1 MTRLL
6 PLLPLA
12 LAAIVYAP
20 VTRHY
25 FFADD
30 FLHLYRLANQPLVES
45 IVEPFAGHLYL
56 VRNAVFALLHS
67 LFDVDP
73 RGYFAAMLVTH
84 LANVW
89 LLYGVILVFTGSG
102 LLACAGAALWGTA
115 PVLAGVL
122 GWYAVHGAALVAT
135 ALLLF
140 LRDLGR
146 HARDGRGPGPGRIA
160 LWFLLLLAAATCWG
174 TGIAVALVAPVVA
187 WIVLPATPAARRA
200 VVVLAAL
207 WVAVPLLYL
216 ADHWLWMRVYG
227 GRTGIGFVLDQWRQP
242 LAPAEM
248 LLGLVGHG
256 IAALHL
262 GFLWPSGDAPSVAWW
277 TAVGAYAASV
287 VGVLV
292 AGSAPCRRAVL
303 ALLLSVAATY
313 GAIAAGRGN
322 LYVLSGPTATP
333 FSTGGNARYHYLGTM
348 LLVVITCVAASAAA
362 SRPRLPAWVGW
373 TLVGTLLAALAI
385 VPFRRD
391 WRMDDWSTQRR
402 ETAAV
407 LGAIRQAALAQP
419 PGSDVR
425 IQNQPF
431 APVGMLVTPADFP
444 GWAAA
449 FVIFFPDD
457 TVEGRRVHFV
467 VSTPEE
473 LGAARDSRRMADLLV
488 AP

>member
-1 MTRLL
+1 MSRLL

-30 FLHLYRLANQPLVES
+30 FLELYHLANRPLVQNL
-45 IVEPFAGHLYL
+45 VEPFAGHLYV
-56 VRNAVFALLHS
+56 VRNAVFALLHR

-89 LLYGVILVFTGSG
+89 LLYGVILVFTNSR

-122 GWYAVHGAALVAT
+122 GWYSVHGAALVAM

-140 LRDLGR
+140 LGDLGR
-146 HARDGRGPGPGRIA
+146 HARDGSGPGAGRIA
-160 LWFLLLLAAATCWG
+160 LWFLLLLAAATCFG

-187 WIVLPATPAARRA
+187 WIVLPATPATRRA

-207 WVAVPLLYL
+207 WVAVPLLYV
-216 ADHWLWMRVYG
+216 ADHWLWRIYA
-227 GRTGIGFVLDQWRQP
+227 GRTGLAFVLDQWRQP
-242 LAPAEM
+242 LAVAEM
-248 LLGLVGHG
+248 LLGLVVHG

-262 GFLWPSGDAPSVAWW
+262 GFLWPRDDAPAIVWW
-277 TAVGAYAASV
+277 TVIGAFATSV

-303 ALLLSVAATY
+303 ALLLSAGATY
-313 GAIAAGRGN
+313 GAIAAGRGS

-348 LLVVITCVAASAAA
+348 LLVVITCVCASAAA
-362 SRPRLPAWVGW
+362 SRTRLPAWLGR
-373 TLVGTLLAALAI
+373 TLVGTLLATLAI
-385 VPFRRD
+385 VPFLRD

-407 LGAIRQAALAQP
+407 LGEIRQAALAQP
-419 PGSDVR
+419 RGHDVR
-425 IQNQPF
+425 IPNRPF
-431 APVGMLVTPADFP
+431 APVGMLVTPDAFP

-473 LGAARDSRRMADLLV
+473 LAAARDGSRTADLLV